1 MIDSD
6 LVSVLDYQYNGK
18 TKLYDVSKNKV
29 CDLPPTF
36 AKINSLSGNI
46 RSRTFSS
53 IDYAFSL
60 SKTEQS
66 LVFHFNNF
74 KDSLEI
80 INHDCMDFVFYQQK
94 GDSGQGIKVLSF
106 LEQNDQL
113 NLTIDFISK
122 KQPGEKMSDRLNG
135 LNFDG
140 LLETAEPA
148 AMDIKS
154 INNREDARDQDTG
167 DEAGAS
173 AGEDLQTNL
182 SIAESKPNQD
192 AEQDKT

>member
-1 MIDSD
+1 MIDND
-6 LVSVLDYQYNGK
+6 LVSVLDFQYNGK

-29 CDLPPTF
+29 SDLPPTF

-80 INHDCMDFVFYQQK
+80 INHDCMDFVFYQQR
-94 GDSGQGIKVLSF
+94 GTQEPGIKVLSF

-122 KQPGEKMSDRLNG
+122 KQPGEKMSDKLNG

-140 LLETAEPA
+140 LLEAPEQA
-148 AMDIKS
+148 AMS
-154 INNREDARDQDTG
+154 GNQHDARD
-167 DEAGAS
+167 
-173 AGEDLQTNL
+173 N
-182 SIAESKPNQD
+182 
-192 AEQDKT
+192 

>member
-1 MIDSD
+1 
-6 LVSVLDYQYNGK
+6 
-18 TKLYDVSKNKV
+18 
-29 CDLPPTF
+29 
-36 AKINSLSGNI
+36 
-46 RSRTFSS
+46 
-53 IDYAFSL
+53 
-60 SKTEQS
+60 
-66 LVFHFNNF
+66 
-74 KDSLEI
+74 
-80 INHDCMDFVFYQQK
+80 MDFVFYQQK
-94 GDSGQGIKVLSF
+94 GDLGQGIKVLSF

-182 SIAESKPNQD
+182 SIAESKPNQENYQD